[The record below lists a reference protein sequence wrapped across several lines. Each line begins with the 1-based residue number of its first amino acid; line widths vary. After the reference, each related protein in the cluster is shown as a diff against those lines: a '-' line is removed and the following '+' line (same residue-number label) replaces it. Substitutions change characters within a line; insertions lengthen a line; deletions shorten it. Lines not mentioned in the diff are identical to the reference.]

1 VRPDGD
7 IRWIADRARVYAG
20 PDGSPVRMIGA
31 RMDITAHRRTESALR
46 LSEERL
52 RLALEAGRLGSWE
65 FNLRTEALVTSA
77 QCKANHGLAAD
88 AALTFDDVVEAI
100 PESHRE
106 RLPDALA
113 AAVASRGPACP
124 R

>member
-1 VRPDGD
+1 
-7 IRWIADRARVYAG
+7 WIADRARVYVG
-20 PDGSPVRMIGA
+20 PDDSPVRMIGA
-31 RMDITAHRRTESALR
+31 RMDITVNRRTESALR

-65 FNLRTEALVTSA
+65 FSLQTGALVTSA

-88 AALTFDDVVEAI
+88 AALTFEDVVEAI
-100 PESHRE
+100 PASHRE

-113 AAVASRGPACP
+113 AAVASRGTFTVELP
-124 R
+124 

>member
-52 RLALEAGRLGSWE
+52 RLALEAGRLGS
-65 FNLRTEALVTSA
+65 VGV
-77 QCKANHGLAAD
+77 QPAD
-88 AALTFDDVVEAI
+88 GGARHVG
-100 PESHRE
+100 
-106 RLPDALA
+106 
-113 AAVASRGPACP
+113 AVQGEP
-124 R
+124 RPRR